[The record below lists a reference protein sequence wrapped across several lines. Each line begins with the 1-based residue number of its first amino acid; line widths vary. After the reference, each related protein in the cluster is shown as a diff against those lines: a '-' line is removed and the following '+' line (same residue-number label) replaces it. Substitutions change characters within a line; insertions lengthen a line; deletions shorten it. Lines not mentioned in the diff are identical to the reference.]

1 MNLLTKRLG
10 SFILAKPFF
19 HVIENEYSVKIKIK
33 HSFIFLKLV
42 YMKISNKSIVVT
54 VLALSMGLMAQAQ
67 IEKGSQS
74 IGSTLEGGF
83 NSYKPN
89 ETQSSYSL
97 TGRVEPTW
105 EHFVNTNLSVGIG
118 LGYKI
123 DYSASEYNP
132 SSPISYPRSSSG
144 TTQTFNLA
152 LSLRKFW
159 FVHPKVAFY
168 LQPKLS
174 SFYYDVVNYSKND
187 NPVIPANQRE
197 TYSYSNYWLHTATL
211 SAGVSYFAKPQ
222 LAIKVQSLVTQYSRD
237 NERNSLTLIYPTL
250 NLLFGVD
257 YYFGRQ
263 VGK

>member
-1 MNLLTKRLG
+1 
-10 SFILAKPFF
+10 
-19 HVIENEYSVKIKIK
+19 
-33 HSFIFLKLV
+33 
-42 YMKISNKSIVVT
+42 MKISTKSIVIT
-54 VLALSMGLMAQAQ
+54 VLAFSMGLMAQAQ

-83 NSYKPN
+83 STYKPN

-97 TGRVEPTW
+97 TGKVEPTW
-105 EHFVNTNLSVGIG
+105 EYFVNTNLSVGIG

-123 DYSASEYNP
+123 DYNASEYNQG
-132 SSPISYPRSSSG
+132 SPISYPRNSSS

-174 SFYYDVVNYSKND
+174 SFYYDLANYSKNE

-197 TYSYSNYWLHTATL
+197 VHSYSNYWIHNATL
-211 SAGVSYFAKPQ
+211 SVGVSYFAKPQ
-222 LAIKVQSLVTQYSRD
+222 LAIKVQSLLSQYIRD

-263 VGK
+263 ATK